1 MACGIE
7 SVWNNR
13 FLRPPPVISLPAP
26 LMQQGMKYSFMIS
39 QTSMHK
45 RLTYLYFV
53 NSWKILHNAIG
64 QQLKTISQSV
74 MSMSV
79 MTGYHLLGIFLSTS
93 CIERQTF
100 GMQEQYILFYRKS
113 ASYLYMQDNHI
124 YMQVTKSFSFLFF
137 KNLTLICEHLLPSVS
152 IRQHYYVDMLLQL
165 IYVSMQVN
173 SVLTCNLNINM

>member
-100 GMQEQYILFYRKS
+100 GMQEQYILESQLLISTCKIIIFTCQ
-113 ASYLYMQDNHI
+113 LPNL
-124 YMQVTKSFSFLFF
+124 FLFF
-137 KNLTLICEHLLPSVS
+137 FSKI
-152 IRQHYYVDMLLQL
+152 
-165 IYVSMQVN
+165 
-173 SVLTCNLNINM
+173 

>member
-100 GMQEQYILFYRKS
+100 GMQEQYILESQLLISTCKIIIFTRK
-113 ASYLYMQDNHI
+113 LPNL
-124 YMQVTKSFSFLFF
+124 FLFF
-137 KNLTLICEHLLPSVS
+137 FFQKS
-152 IRQHYYVDMLLQL
+152 DF
-165 IYVSMQVN
+165 
-173 SVLTCNLNINM
+173 NM